1 MMRYLTDEE
10 LELDKELE
18 NPNLSE
24 EEAEAKRKRL
34 IEIDKE
40 QTKDWP
46 FCH

>member
-1 MMRYLTDEE
+1 MMRHLTDEE
-10 LELDKELE
+10 LKLLDELE
-18 NPNLSE
+18 DPNLSE
-24 EEAEAKRKRL
+24 EEAGAKRKRL

>member
-1 MMRYLTDEE
+1 MMRQLTEE
-10 LELDKELE
+10 ERRLARELE

-24 EEAEAKRKRL
+24 EEAETKRKRL